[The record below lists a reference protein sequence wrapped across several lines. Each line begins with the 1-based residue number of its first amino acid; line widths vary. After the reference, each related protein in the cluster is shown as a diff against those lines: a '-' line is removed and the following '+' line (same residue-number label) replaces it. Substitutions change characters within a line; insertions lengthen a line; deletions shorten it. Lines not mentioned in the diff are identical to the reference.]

1 MLRKLISVDETA
13 SLVLLCDPAV
23 WEAQL
28 VAARALVEE
37 ELDVPGDADL
47 MDSIIS
53 AVRATSG
60 KSDITQ
66 SLMVMRVAGAELLDK
81 VLDGEEKI
89 QAMQR
94 LSEALGEED
103 VRLCLAWVR
112 AQAATAQ
119 YRESSDPADL
129 LDANPKD
136 ATRVTIRPPTKEALR
151 RFERGFR
158 AKPRLGEM
166 HHSRAGDHARKA
178 TRRGGD
184 ANTAFGDYIAGLDE
198 KAQKA
203 VEDYENW
210 VFDRDCELFSMAVES
225 IEGFEALEKING
237 RYPVVAFGNACIE
250 AEMTITEVARHIRN
264 LCQLGKSRS
273 SRQHF
278 LAGNLG
284 HESKPSPRPTDGPAR
299 SASTTARAEKKTA

>member
-28 VAARALVEE
+28 IAARTLVEE
-37 ELDVPGDADL
+37 ELEPTGDADL
-47 MDSIIS
+47 MDNIIS

-81 VLDGEEKI
+81 VLTGEEKI

-119 YRESSDPADL
+119 YRESSDPEDL
-129 LDANPKD
+129 LDPKPKN
-136 ATRVTIRPPTKEALR
+136 ATRVTIKPPTKEALR
-151 RFERGFR
+151 KFERGFR

-166 HHSRAGDHARKA
+166 YHSRAGDHARKA
-178 TRRGGD
+178 ARRGD
-184 ANTAFGDYIAGLDE
+184 DSNAAFSEYIAELGE
-198 KAQKA
+198 KEQKSVQA
-203 VEDYENW
+203 FEEW
-210 VFDRDCELFSMAVES
+210 LFDRDCELFAMAVQS
-225 IEGFEALEKING
+225 IDGFEILEPENG

-250 AEMTITEVARHIRN
+250 AEATITEVARHVRN

-273 SRQHF
+273 SSRPYSPGSLEQ
-278 LAGNLG
+278 
-284 HESKPSPRPTDGPAR
+284 ESRPSHRPTGGPAR
-299 SASTTARAEKKTA
+299 SASTTVPDEKRTA

>member
-13 SLVLLCDPAV
+13 SLILLCDPAV

-37 ELDVPGDADL
+37 ELEPTGDADL
-47 MDSIIS
+47 MGSIIS

-136 ATRVTIRPPTKEALR
+136 ATRITIKPPTKEELR
-151 RFERGFR
+151 RFERNFR

-166 HHSRAGDHARKA
+166 HHGRAGDHARKA
-178 TRRGGD
+178 ARRGDDSG
-184 ANTAFGDYIAGLDE
+184 AAFSDYIAELE
-198 KAQKA
+198 PKAQKA

-210 VFDRDCELFSMAVES
+210 LFDRDCELFAMAVQS
-225 IEGFEALEKING
+225 VEGFESLEPNAG
-237 RYPVVAFGNACIE
+237 RYPVVVFGNLCVE
-250 AEMTITEVARHIRN
+250 AEATITETARHIRN

-273 SRQHF
+273 SRQHY
-278 LAGNLG
+278 LAGSLEQ
-284 HESKPSPRPTDGPAR
+284 ESKPSHKQTGGPAR
-299 SASTTARAEKKTA
+299 SALTTALDEKKTA

>member
-37 ELDVPGDADL
+37 ELEPTDGADL

-81 VLDGEEKI
+81 VLDGEEKV

-103 VRLCLAWVR
+103 VRLCLSWVR

-119 YRESSDPADL
+119 YRESSDPEDL
-129 LDANPKD
+129 LDPNPEN
-136 ATRVTIRPPTKEALR
+136 ATRVTIKPPTKEDLR
-151 RFERGFR
+151 QFERGFR
-158 AKPRLGEM
+158 PKPRLGEM
-166 HHSRAGDHARKA
+166 HHGRAGDHARKA
-178 TRRGGD
+178 ARRGND
-184 ANTAFGDYIAGLDE
+184 SSAAFSDYIAELDE

-203 VEDYENW
+203 VEEYENW
-210 VFDRDCELFSMAVES
+210 VFDRDCELFSMAVQS
-225 IEGFEALEKING
+225 VEGFEILEPDRG
-237 RYPVVAFGNACIE
+237 RYPVVAFANACIE
-250 AEMTITEVARHIRN
+250 AEATITEVARHVRN

-273 SRQHF
+273 SGRPF
-278 LAGNLG
+278 SPGSPELA
-284 HESKPSPRPTDGPAR
+284 SKQSRRPTGGRAR
-299 SASTTARAEKKTA
+299 SVSTTAPDEEKAG